1 MAATSAS
8 TPSICRLRRAAT
20 AAQEFGAYVQ
30 DEIFLNDYVR
40 LNLGARIDKFG
51 SIEDPVFSPR
61 VALILKPTADK
72 AIRVS
77 FNKAFRAPSLV
88 NNYLETTIINQ
99 LNLGLINPAL
109 AGVTYNFPVRAIG
122 NESLTE
128 ESTQSFEVAYTGIIN
143 NRATVSAAVYFTT
156 NEDEIFF
163 TQTARYRA
171 AAPPPGWPLPAVV
184 LEVLPPPCMSAAC
197 TTGGLPSE
205 FSYRNLGTVK
215 NKGVELGS
223 TARSIAR

>member
-1 MAATSAS
+1 M
-8 TPSICRLRRAAT
+8 
-20 AAQEFGAYVQ
+20 V
-30 DEIFLNDYVR
+30 
-40 LNLGARIDKFG
+40 
-51 SIEDPVFSPR
+51 
-61 VALILKPTADK
+61 
-72 AIRVS
+72 
-77 FNKAFRAPSLV
+77 
-88 NNYLETTIINQ
+88 
-99 LNLGLINPAL
+99 NPAL

-143 NRATVSAAVYFTT
+143 NRATVSAAVYFTE

-163 TQTARYRA
+163 TQTGRYRA

-184 LEVLPPPCMSAAC
+184 LEVLPPPCTSAMC

-215 NKGVELGS
+215 NKGFELGLDGAVNRALNVFVNYS
-223 TARSIAR
+223 WQAEPEPDFALSEINLPPTAPVQCRTELHPGPLPRQPVGELCGRRVLAGRARRAFRGTDRGVHADQRRVRRDASPATASRPRSR